1 MFALVVDICTCSDD
15 NIVFCFTESRVLGS
29 FWNSKE
35 GLLEL
40 LPYYRFLWSLLDVFF
55 AFQSAL
61 FTFHLW
67 ISQLRNIIITWEC
80 PVLIFP
86 RLFRFRYLQIR
97 HFHSTFSEMF
107 VIAFG
112 KLLPTFRYFESILSC
127 FHKMS
132 QLFWFEKQLAA
143 SQFFRTLAAHRSAA
157 AK

>member
-1 MFALVVDICTCSDD
+1 MCTLVVDICTCSDD
-15 NIVFCFTESRVLGS
+15 NIVFCLTESGVLGS
-29 FWNSKE
+29 FWKSM
-35 GLLEL
+35 
-40 LPYYRFLWSLLDVFF
+40 PYYRFLWSLLDVFF

-67 ISQLRNIIITWEC
+67 ISQLMNIIITWEC

-97 HFHSTFSEMF
+97 HFHGTFSEMF